1 MEWLLLPVGLPAR
14 AGGGGA
20 PTQSGVHFAEGG
32 RRPAL
37 FPAHGRMVLF
47 DERRGGGGEGE
58 GVRGQRREVGGKGC
72 PVEMLAADV
81 PVGGHGRRQVVG
93 GREAPGALEGESPA
107 VADGGD
113 GRLALPQVRPA
124 GGDVTSLEGGVVRG
138 RAGGIVFVTAG
149 GVVGGRDLEQTRKL
163 GQGLKKPLN
172 SNQKVI
178 KKFVVQ
184 QICKINWDN
193 TDRRI

>member
-1 MEWLLLPVGLPAR
+1 MEWLLLPVGLPAG

-37 FPAHGRMVLF
+37 FPAHGGVVLF
-47 DERRGGGGEGE
+47 DEGRGGGGEGE
-58 GVRGQRREVGGKGC
+58 RVGGQRRAGVRGSVIGGEGC
-72 PVEMLAADV
+72 PVEML
-81 PVGGHGRRQVVG
+81 GGHGRRVG

-113 GRLALPQVRPA
+113 GRLPLPQFRPV
-124 GGDVTSLEGGVVRG
+124 GGEVTSLEGGVVGG

-163 GQGLKKPLN
+163 GQGLKKALN
-172 SNQKVI
+172 TNEKVM
-178 KKFVVQ
+178 KTFVVK
-184 QICKINWDN
+184 QICKIN
-193 TDRRI
+193 